1 MKSFI
6 VYMTVFLLGVGAG
19 IGAPI
24 LLSRYAQP
32 YLPPFL
38 QKTAHPLAGT
48 VTHKQRDQDRLLM
61 TITTADGTIL
71 ATFRKQIPEIDLL
84 VEEQDSVTLDV
95 RQYEPF
101 VNDPPVLKVD
111 KQSPQAPVAAQSLP
125 TAIESEHLPDSQMAP
140 MPLSQDHTPE
150 PETAIPSQN

>member
-1 MKSFI
+1 MKYFI

-19 IGAPI
+19 VGAPI

-32 YLPPFL
+32 YLPPIL
-38 QKTAHPLAGT
+38 QKTAHPLEGT

-71 ATFRKQIPEIDLL
+71 ATFRKQVPEIDLL

-95 RQYEPF
+95 GQYEPF

-111 KQSPQAPVAAQSLP
+111 KQIPQAPVAAPSLLTP
-125 TAIESEHLPDSQMAP
+125 TGSEHLPDSQSAP
-140 MPLSQDHTPE
+140 EPASQKFTPE
-150 PETAIPSQN
+150 PETAVPSEN